1 MRTQAQFLQRWGI
14 DELVTEGK
22 RVWEAQAARPGLEA
36 MRMRSRISEAEA
48 LLDPSGLGNFLVAE
62 WRA

>member
-14 DELVTEGK
+14 DELVAEGK
-22 RVWEAQAARPGLEA
+22 RVWDVQAARPGLEA